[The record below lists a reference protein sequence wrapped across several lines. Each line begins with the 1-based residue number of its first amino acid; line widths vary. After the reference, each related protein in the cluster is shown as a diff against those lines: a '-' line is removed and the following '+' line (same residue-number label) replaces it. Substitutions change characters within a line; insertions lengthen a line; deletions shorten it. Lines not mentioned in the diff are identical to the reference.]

1 MMNKERS
8 VTSSRFGRMALLGKL
23 AGGLA
28 GGMISEGSRQ
38 FLQGKRPALSDLL
51 LTPENAQRLTQRLSE
66 LRGAAMKVGQLLSMD
81 SGHLL
86 SPQLS
91 EILAQL
97 REDAHQMPLGE
108 VAQVL
113 EQAWGASWNTHFERF
128 TFTPIAAASIGQ
140 VHEARLKDG
149 LRLAIKIQYPGIRRS
164 IDSDVD
170 NVASLLRLFSAIP
183 KEIDFT
189 PLLDEAKHQLHSEA
203 DYLQEASAINQYRK
217 RLADDTRYETMEVV
231 ESLTTPE
238 VLTMSYLDGMP
249 IDSLVDEPALKRKDA
264 AMALLDL
271 ALREVFAWGLVQT
284 DPNFSNYLYQPKTGR
299 IQLLDFGATR
309 TYTESQR
316 YALGNLLHASIEG
329 NDSDLLQAAVGVGY
343 LDENDPAAYR
353 TLVLQLL
360 RNATEPARQIGDY
373 DFGRTDLASRMSDIV
388 VEMRMREKFARL
400 PPPEVLF
407 LHRKL
412 GGLYLLLCHLRAKL
426 PVKQLVTGYLSV
438 TTNKP
443 SVPEQRMAV

>member
-1 MMNKERS
+1 
-8 VTSSRFGRMALLGKL
+8 MALLGKL

-38 FLQGKRPALSDLL
+38 FLQGKRPSFSDLL

-81 SGHLL
+81 SGQIL

-97 REDAHQMPLGE
+97 RDDAHQMPLGE

-113 EQAWGASWNTHFERF
+113 ELAWGSNWNTRFERF
-128 TFTPIAAASIGQ
+128 SFTPIAAASIGQ
-140 VHEARLKDG
+140 VHEAKLKQG
-149 LRLAIKIQYPGIRRS
+149 LRLAVKIQYPGIRRS

-170 NVASLLRLFSAIP
+170 NVASLLRLSSAIP

-189 PLLDEAKHQLHSEA
+189 PLLQEAKRQLHTEA
-203 DYLQEASAINQYRK
+203 DYQQEASAINLYRK
-217 RLADDTRYETMEVV
+217 RLAGDPRYETMAVV
-231 ESLTTPE
+231 ESLTTTE
-238 VLTMSYLDGMP
+238 VLTMSYLDGQP
-249 IDSLVDEPALKRKDA
+249 IESLVEAPSQQRKDA

-309 TYTESQR
+309 TYAEPQTT
-316 YALGNLLHASIEG
+316 ALGNLLLASIEG
-329 NDSDLLQAAVGVGY
+329 DDSDLLQAAVAVGY
-343 LDENDPAAYR
+343 LDDKDPAAYR
-353 TLVLQLL
+353 TRVLQLL
-360 RNATEPARQIGDY
+360 RTATEPARQSGDY

-388 VEMRMREKFARL
+388 VEMRVREKFARI
-400 PPPEVLF
+400 PPPEILF

-426 PVKQLVTGYLSV
+426 PVKYLVEAYVSEMP
-438 TTNKP
+438 NKSSLP
-443 SVPEQRMAV
+443 AQQIAV